1 MYNIIEYIQGN
12 GNALNPKHTRILES
26 NIKRNVLTFALEN
39 WIVEDHDVFGDAMG
53 LSVGI
58 IIPGAYS
65 ILSNP
70 KGFESDFMHY
80 LESTSITS
88 YEYSRYK
95 IYKSIFEYLITEKAI
110 ESHIN
115 NDEYVTINHP
125 TFEIELKLRQPCANC
140 ITNMQEIRDTKNGIS
155 YNYAYIDFSGTS
167 RGFDDRGVLIDFIL
181 SKSAICKALMLNE
194 SSEKIDDILHGFI
207 CEYAEYW
214 LQHQSFKR
222 IEKSEDGGA
231 NND

>member
-39 WIVEDHDVFGDAMG
+39 WIVENHDVFGDAMG

-70 KGFESDFMHY
+70 EGFESDFMHY
-80 LESTSITS
+80 LESASITS

-95 IYKSIFEYLITEKAI
+95 
-110 ESHIN
+110 
-115 NDEYVTINHP
+115 
-125 TFEIELKLRQPCANC
+125 
-140 ITNMQEIRDTKNGIS
+140 
-155 YNYAYIDFSGTS
+155 YICNTVLFNI
-167 RGFDDRGVLIDFIL
+167 LIDFF
-181 SKSAICKALMLNE
+181 CF
-194 SSEKIDDILHGFI
+194 FI
-207 CEYAEYW
+207 
-214 LQHQSFKR
+214 
-222 IEKSEDGGA
+222 
-231 NND
+231 